1 MLENLLNKYNGV
13 LLESKYV
20 EPEYTIEEVI
30 TELNKVGIKVD
41 ANKEEGATIIDNT
54 AYTWNISE
62 ACIEFSNKSIEDK
75 IAGSSYKDQIQ
86 VEIDAHPGCLLS
98 EFIDI

>member
-41 ANKEEGATIIDNT
+41 ANKEEGATIVNDKAFI
-54 AYTWNISE
+54 YNISE
-62 ACIEFSNKSIEDK
+62 EGTSVMFYCEIMDKDEYLDAYEEITEFEDDDDDIEE
-75 IAGSSYKDQIQ
+75 
-86 VEIDAHPGCLLS
+86 
-98 EFIDI
+98 

>member
-1 MLENLLNKYNGV
+1 MLENLVKKFNGV

-62 ACIEFSNKSIEDK
+62 EGTAKFF
-75 IAGSSYKDQIQ
+75 
-86 VEIDAHPGCLLS
+86 
-98 EFIDI
+98 FIDTMNADEYLEAYEEITEFEEDDDIEE